1 MQDILLIVAI
11 AAVFA
16 FGWYLMGKLD
26 AFLDSNRQD
35 EAALLSAS
43 ENNLRI
49 GFFDPLVAD
58 SLSSALEKYSR
69 ICPSVSVSLFSGTEA
84 ELMREF
90 CSHKLDM
97 IFLPENVSIPDKIHS
112 QVDEVS
118 LEHMPVVMQYGGLQI
133 EPITEGW
140 IQQKVV
146 WEKTETASEANRF
159 IQFLK
164 DDTSTLLN
172 VTTAK

>member
-1 MQDILLIVAI
+1 MQDILLIVAV

-26 AFLDSNRQD
+26 AFLESNRQD
-35 EAALLSAS
+35 QAALLPAN

-58 SLSSALEKYSR
+58 SLSSVLEKYSR
-69 ICPSVSVSLFSGTEA
+69 IYPSVSVSLFSGTEA

-90 CSHKLDM
+90 CSHKMDM

-112 QVDEVS
+112 QVDEIS

-133 EPITEGW
+133 EPITEGR

-146 WEKTETASEANRF
+146 WEETGTASEVNRF

-164 DDTSTLLN
+164 DETSILN
-172 VTTAK
+172 VRTAK

>member
-1 MQDILLIVAI
+1 
-11 AAVFA
+11 
-16 FGWYLMGKLD
+16 
-26 AFLDSNRQD
+26 
-35 EAALLSAS
+35 
-43 ENNLRI
+43 
-49 GFFDPLVAD
+49 
-58 SLSSALEKYSR
+58 
-69 ICPSVSVSLFSGTEA
+69 
-84 ELMREF
+84 MREF

-97 IFLPENVSIPDKIHS
+97 IFLPENVSIPNKIHS

-133 EPITEGW
+133 EPITEGR

-146 WEKTETASEANRF
+146 WEKTGTASEANRF

-164 DDTSTLLN
+164 DDISTLN

>member
-1 MQDILLIVAI
+1 MQDILLVVAV

-164 DDTSTLLN
+164 DDTSTLN

>member
-1 MQDILLIVAI
+1 MQDILLIAAV

-26 AFLDSNRQD
+26 AFLESNRQD
-35 EAALLSAS
+35 QIALLSAS
-43 ENNLRI
+43 ENILRI

-58 SLSSALEKYSR
+58 SLSGVLEKYSK
-69 ICPSVSVSLFSGTEA
+69 IHPSVSASLFSGTET

-90 CSHKLDM
+90 SLHKLDM
-97 IFLPENVSIPDKIHS
+97 VFLPENASVPEKIRG

-133 EPITEGW
+133 EPITEGRV
-140 IQQKVV
+140 QQKVV
-146 WEKTETASEANRF
+146 WEKTETASEAKRF
-159 IQFLK
+159 IQYLK
-164 DDTSTLLN
+164 DETSILN
-172 VTTAK
+172 VRTAK

>member
-1 MQDILLIVAI
+1 MQDILLIVAV

-69 ICPSVSVSLFSGTEA
+69 ICPSASVSLFSGTEA

-97 IFLPENVSIPDKIHS
+97 IFLPENVSIPNKIHS

-133 EPITEGW
+133 EPITEGR

-146 WEKTETASEANRF
+146 WEKTGTASEANRF

-164 DDTSTLLN
+164 DDISTLN